1 MDLFFKDGDDCP
13 LVTALQPELLSS
25 GVNLSVS
32 ARDEMCHLFHYGR
45 GEAWDLSLHLYL
57 DSGRKIW
64 RTLRQVLAWHFG
76 DLSRI
81 GSLLDLAAGYGR
93 VTRFAVAEL
102 SADRVWVSEIDP
114 EAVRFQAETF
124 GVHGLL
130 SAADPAAFSPGREF
144 DAILVSSLFTHLPEE
159 RFAAW
164 LPKLLALV
172 RPGGLLAFS
181 VHDKSLLAKAP
192 GEDFVFR
199 GESESGSLA
208 RNEYGSTWVT
218 EGYVR
223 GCLARLAPG
232 LNLRRIPRGLA
243 NYQDLYLVTRGA
255 SAGGAGG
262 AAGDDALAGLRGGTE
277 GFLESCHLSLAR
289 QVEIRGWVTD
299 RFTRQPVREVRAVLE
314 GLPAPCVA
322 SLWERPEIAAV
333 FPGDAVSGQGFR
345 LAIPLPVGCEP
356 GSAGLSLVALGA
368 DGFAATLFAGTLLN
382 CINRVALYNLLNVGR
397 ENAALKQR
405 IEDMRASRF
414 WKLRE
419 RWFAW
424 KRRLRITEEA

>member
-64 RTLRQVLAWHFG
+64 RTLSQILAWHFG

-81 GSLLDLAAGYGR
+81 GSLLDFAAGYGR
-93 VTRFAVAEL
+93 VTRFVVADL
-102 SADRVWVSEIDP
+102 PADRVWVSEIDP

-130 SAADPAAFSPGREF
+130 SAADPAAFNPGLDF
-144 DAILVSSLFTHLPEE
+144 DAILVSSLFTHLPAE

-164 LPKLLALV
+164 LARLLALV

-181 VHDKSLLAKAP
+181 VHDKSLLVEAP
-192 GEDFVFR
+192 EGDFVFR
-199 GESESGSLA
+199 GTSESGSLA

-218 EGYVR
+218 ESYVR

-232 LNLRRIPRGLA
+232 LPVRRIPRGLA

-255 SAGGAGG
+255 SAGEEGE
-262 AAGDDALAGLRGGTE
+262 LAGLRGGTE

-314 GLPAPCVA
+314 GLPAPSVA

-345 LAIPLPVGCEP
+345 LVIPLPTGCEP
-356 GSAGLSLVALGA
+356 GSAALSLVALGA
-368 DGFAATLFAGTLLN
+368 DGFAATLFAGTLLG
-382 CINRVALYNLLNVGR
+382 CINRVALYNLLHVGR
-397 ENAALKQR
+397 ENAALKKR
-405 IEDMRASRF
+405 IEGMRASRF

-419 RWFAW
+419 RWFAL
-424 KRRLRITEEA
+424 KRRLGITAEA